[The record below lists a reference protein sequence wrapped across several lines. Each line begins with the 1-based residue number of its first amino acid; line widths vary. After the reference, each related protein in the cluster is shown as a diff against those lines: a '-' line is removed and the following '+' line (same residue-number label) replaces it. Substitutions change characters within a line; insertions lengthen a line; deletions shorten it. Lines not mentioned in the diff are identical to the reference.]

1 MNRYNKGL
9 MLSSLL
15 ALYMLVPTAAYTEP
29 SGAFALELPHNWTT
43 QRQEVAPGIFYIQS
57 HKAGDDEGA
66 HIDLIVQKLES
77 DLPVESQAQVND
89 ALATGFLTSFG
100 AEADITKQ
108 VKSQVT
114 FDGRKATRVDVEF
127 KDEENTLWKGYI
139 IAVTGK
145 RNAILLMP
153 YAKASD
159 SAGFKLVSEHA
170 QTLAVESRTPRAKG
184 SAASGPLSKEALTNI
199 AGKVKANM
207 KREPMTKVIAQ
218 GAPPLT
224 YGSIANFVNVI
235 EILFDIQLTEAEFDA
250 TRERFIEFY
259 NKADA
264 EGKRILAEQGASLLQ
279 TLTTGSQAEIKQ
291 SREEGKAVFTNAF
304 KNGAAQGIG
313 YAQVMWSAIER
324 RQAKLASTKS
334 TPKKDDW
341 DQVISEG
348 DLDATMEMLYFMWV
362 GAGRDASDVTMDD
375 IVKIRTQIVQGLPEM
390 DAQLQL
396 MIANA
401 PKIYAAIRQQWQ
413 AAAPAQRLAMA
424 QQFSAALDEWGIG
437 ATSSFDQSNG
447 GGGGSG
453 EYSMNAQIAQNTAWN
468 AAKTWSSSN

>member
-1 MNRYNKGL
+1 

-15 ALYMLVPTAAYTEP
+15 ALYLLVPAAVYAEP
-29 SGAFALELPHNWTT
+29 SGAFALDLPDNWTA
-43 QRQEVAPGIFYIQS
+43 QRQEVAPGTFYIQTY
-57 HKAGDDEGA
+57 KKGDEEGP
-66 HIDLIVQKLES
+66 HIDLVLQKLDS
-77 DLPVESQAQVND
+77 DLPAESQAQVND
-89 ALATGFLTSFG
+89 AMATGFLTSFG
-100 AEADITKQ
+100 AEANITKQ
-108 VKSQVT
+108 TKSQVI

-139 IAVTGK
+139 IAVSGK
-145 RNAILLMP
+145 RNAVLLMP

-159 SAGFKLVSEHA
+159 AAGYKLVDEHA
-170 QTLAVESRTPRAKG
+170 QSMAVESRTPGKKG
-184 SAASGPLSKEALTNI
+184 AAASGPLSREALTNI
-199 AGKVKANM
+199 AGKVKDNM
-207 KREPMTKVIAQ
+207 KREPMSKVIAQ
-218 GAPPLT
+218 GSPPLT

-250 TRERFIEFY
+250 TRARFIEFY
-259 NKADA
+259 DKTDG
-264 EGKRILAEQGASLLQ
+264 EGRRILAEQGAALLT
-279 TLTTGSQAEIKQ
+279 TLTSGTQAEINQ

-324 RQAKLASTKS
+324 RQAKLASAKAA
-334 TPKKDDW
+334 PKKEDW
-341 DQVISEG
+341 DQEITEG

-362 GAGRDASDVTMDD
+362 GAGRDASDVTMED
-375 IVKIRTQIVQGLPEM
+375 IIKIRTQIIQGLPQMEP
-390 DAQLQL
+390 QLQL
-396 MIANA
+396 LIANA

-413 AAAPAQRLAMA
+413 AASPAQRLAMA

-437 ATSSFDQSNG
+437 AASSFDQSNG

-453 EYSMNAQIAQNTAWN
+453 GYSMNAQIAQNTAWN